1 MTRCVHIY
9 PAASV
14 AGNCQACGAS
24 TDELHHVS
32 EQTEDG
38 HGKVVVSANL
48 RCKQCCPRCRVEHLA
63 EGAIAPI
70 NSATQL
76 SIFTKENA

>member
-14 AGNCQACGAS
+14 AANCQACNAA

-38 HGKVVVSANL
+38 HGKVKISASL
-48 RCKQCCPRCRVEHLA
+48 RCQQCCDVHRVEHLA
-63 EGAIAPI
+63 EGTIAPI
-70 NSATQL
+70 VAGEQGGL
-76 SIFTKENA
+76 WDA